1 MTEGLMT
8 PEARLRTDFS
18 FGGGQATA
26 AVRSRD
32 FECQVEDAVSRSANW
47 LLSAQSQD
55 GYWWGELE
63 ADTTLESDYILYLH
77 VLGQLNSEK
86 VAKLANYIRK
96 KQLADGGWSI
106 FEGGPSELNAS
117 VKAYVALRL
126 AGDAATAP
134 HIVLAKEKV
143 IELGGIEA
151 TNSYVRFYLA
161 MVGAIDW
168 GIVPSIPPELMLL
181 PEWVPINI
189 YEMSSWTRGIVIPL
203 SIIYGNKPDWH
214 LPEGVT
220 VNELFKTK
228 GEKPHSF
235 DWDKRIISWRN
246 VFLALDRAVKV
257 YERSRWKPFRKF
269 ALSLARKWM
278 LERLERTEGLATI
291 YPAMMN
297 SIYALL
303 AEGKDQDDPLVT
315 REIKFLAR
323 YEIEE
328 DDTIRVQPCI
338 SPVWDTAIA
347 MVSLEE
353 AGVDP
358 AHPALVA
365 AERWVVSN
373 QILGPGDWQV
383 KNQNA
388 EPGGWAFE
396 FRNDFYPDVDDT
408 AFVLMALGRVDDPDS
423 DRLRN
428 SMRRGLA
435 WLVSMQN
442 ADGGWGA
449 FDHENDL
456 QFLNH
461 IPFADHNAMLDPS
474 TADVT
479 ARTVECLGQMGWS
492 ANDPVIQRAR
502 AFIRHE
508 QTPDGSWFGRWG
520 VNYVYGTSGVLR
532 ALETIGLSKQPDCQ
546 RAADWLRSVQNADGG
561 FGESV
566 LSYYDPALKGKGKS
580 TASQTA
586 WGLIGLLATS
596 GPDDPSVERAV
607 AWLLEQQN
615 PDGTWDEPE
624 FTGTGFPCVFYL
636 KYHLYRNSFP
646 LYALARYDNMRKG
659 RRNFGGM
666 QISAAELQHLIGRNR
681 G

>member
-1 MTEGLMT
+1 MT

-63 ADTTLESDYILYLH
+63 ADTTLESDYVVYLH
-77 VLGQLNSEK
+77 VLGQLKSEK

-134 HIVLAKEKV
+134 HIVRAKEKI
-143 IELGGIEA
+143 IELGGLEA

-358 AHPALVA
+358 AHPALIA

>member
-1 MTEGLMT
+1 MT

-246 VFLALDRAVKV
+246 VFLALDRA
-257 YERSRWKPFRKF
+257 
-269 ALSLARKWM
+269 
-278 LERLERTEGLATI
+278 G
-291 YPAMMN
+291 
-297 SIYALL
+297 
-303 AEGKDQDDPLVT
+303 
-315 REIKFLAR
+315 
-323 YEIEE
+323 
-328 DDTIRVQPCI
+328 
-338 SPVWDTAIA
+338 
-347 MVSLEE
+347 VSGQE
-353 AGVDP
+353 
-358 AHPALVA
+358 
-365 AERWVVSN
+365 
-373 QILGPGDWQV
+373 PG
-383 KNQNA
+383 NLQNA
-388 EPGGWAFE
+388 AQI
-396 FRNDFYPDVDDT
+396 
-408 AFVLMALGRVDDPDS
+408 
-423 DRLRN
+423 RLVV
-428 SMRRGLA
+428 G
-435 WLVSMQN
+435 
-442 ADGGWGA
+442 
-449 FDHENDL
+449 
-456 QFLNH
+456 
-461 IPFADHNAMLDPS
+461 
-474 TADVT
+474 
-479 ARTVECLGQMGWS
+479 
-492 ANDPVIQRAR
+492 
-502 AFIRHE
+502 
-508 QTPDGSWFGRWG
+508 
-520 VNYVYGTSGVLR
+520 
-532 ALETIGLSKQPDCQ
+532 Q
-546 RAADWLRSVQNADGG
+546 RAADAVPHGAGLARQSAAIDRAGHVELVIAVGDQERLRQQHTQHRTGEILHHRTAIHGDLALAGLDPDPRHRLLAPAGGIGPAPGVALRFTQHSAGG
-561 FGESV
+561 FRRRC
-566 LSYYDPALKGKGKS
+566 A
-580 TASQTA
+580 
-586 WGLIGLLATS
+586 GLRG
-596 GPDDPSVERAV
+596 G
-607 AWLLEQQN
+607 
-615 PDGTWDEPE
+615 G
-624 FTGTGFPCVFYL
+624 G
-636 KYHLYRNSFP
+636 
-646 LYALARYDNMRKG
+646 LARG
-659 RRNFGGM
+659 EGVS
-666 QISAAELQHLIGRNR
+666 QIGERTGWVA
-681 G
+681 